1 MLAFCERRG
10 YAPVSI
16 ATLSRIIADDKDKMR
31 TAPLRLNRLGKAK
44 PLLPKNSR
52 HRKPKPLEAETVGD
66 VVAFDSIAYRAY
78 GRRVYAITAIDLYS
92 RIGFAMMFSS
102 KSARSSA
109 QVLRGMEAF
118 LSVPIQAILSD
129 NGTAFDG
136 AFARATGNKGITRFY
151 THPNC
156 PQQNAINERFNR
168 MVREG
173 FLETHEDW
181 IDDLQQM
188 NEAPADWLT
197 GYNGFRPHRSLNMP
211 TPLTRFYHSSNGHL
225 GCDHT
230 LFFSLGVYWV

>member
-1 MLAFCERRG
+1 
-10 YAPVSI
+10 
-16 ATLSRIIADDKDKMR
+16 
-31 TAPLRLNRLGKAK
+31 
-44 PLLPKNSR
+44 
-52 HRKPKPLEAETVGD
+52 
-66 VVAFDSIAYRAY
+66 
-78 GRRVYAITAIDLYS
+78 
-92 RIGFAMMFSS
+92 
-102 KSARSSA
+102 
-109 QVLRGMEAF
+109 MEAF

-168 MVREG
+168 TVREG

-230 LFFSLGVYWV
+230 LFFSLGFIGYN